1 MSKHVSNRLKELR
14 KQAGMTQEELS
25 KEIGVIRKTVS
36 NWERGFSRISPE
48 YAERLAKYFQVSV
61 GYLLSVSNDKE
72 SSRSD
77 LESWITYNTQKKG
90 NE

>member
-14 KQAGMTQEELS
+14 KQAGITQEELS

-36 NWERGFSRISPE
+36 NWERRFSRISPE

-77 LESWITYNTQKKG
+77 LESWITYNTQKKE

>member
-1 MSKHVSNRLKELR
+1 MSQIRLKELR
-14 KQAGMTQEELS
+14 KTGRHNPRRAFKGNWCDS
-25 KEIGVIRKTVS
+25 KDCFKLGA
-36 NWERGFSRISPE
+36 GFSRISPE

-77 LESWITYNTQKKG
+77 LESWITYNTQKEG
-90 NE
+90 E